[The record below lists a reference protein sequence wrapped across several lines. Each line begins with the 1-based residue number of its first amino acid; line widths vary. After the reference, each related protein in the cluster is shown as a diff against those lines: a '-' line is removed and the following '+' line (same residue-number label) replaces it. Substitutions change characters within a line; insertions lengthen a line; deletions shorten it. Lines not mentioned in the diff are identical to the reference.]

1 MCMTDEAKKL
11 LLDVLTACQAIERFA
26 AGRDFAEYQKDEQ
39 FRSATE
45 RKFEI
50 IGEALSRLGRTAP
63 EVIQRISEVSAII
76 AFRNRISHG
85 YDAVDDLVVWDIVE
99 QKVPVLK
106 AEAERLLGEAAPE

>member
-1 MCMTDEAKKL
+1 MTDEAKKL

-26 AGRDFAEYQKDEQ
+26 AGRSFAEYQKDEQ

-50 IGEALSRLGRTAP
+50 VGEALSRLARHAP
-63 EVIQRISEVSAII
+63 DVIQQISEVPAII
-76 AFRNRISHG
+76 AFRNRITHG
-85 YDAVDDLVVWDIVE
+85 YDAIDDLLVWDILE

-106 AEAERLLGEAAPE
+106 AEAEKLLGESAPE

>member
-1 MCMTDEAKKL
+1 MTDEAKKL

-26 AGRDFAEYQKDEQ
+26 AGRNFAEYQKAEQ

-50 IGEALSRLGRTAP
+50 VGKALSRLARQAP
-63 EVIQRISEVSAII
+63 DVIQQISEVPAII
-76 AFRNRISHG
+76 AFRNRITHG
-85 YDAVDDLVVWDIVE
+85 YDAIDDLVVWDIVE

-106 AEAERLLGEAAPE
+106 AEAEKLLGESAPE

>member
-1 MCMTDEAKKL
+1 MTDEAKKL

-26 AGRDFAEYQKDEQ
+26 AGRSFAEYQKDEQ

-50 IGEALSRLGRTAP
+50 IGKALSRLARKAP
-63 EVIQRISEVSAII
+63 EVTQRISEVPAII
-76 AFRNRISHG
+76 AFRDRITHG

-99 QKVPVLK
+99 QKLPVLK
-106 AEAERLLGEAAPE
+106 TEAEKLLGESGPE